1 MEIADVVKFLGETTP
16 FDHTNPA
23 ALSELAAKVKVYYFK
38 AQDNVSID
46 SNRLLIVRTGI
57 FALFSDQQQLLTKLQ
72 PGDFYGYQ
80 LLLTGLADNDQLVC
94 EEDGLLFWLP
104 ADAFHQLRYQYK
116 NIDIFFQRLFGRRLH
131 QYKEQQS
138 SHGVKTNCMDLVS
151 PCKNSCANGKNEKDN
166 THSRKNPLRN

>member
-16 FDHTNPA
+16 FDHINAA
-23 ALSELAAKVKVYYFK
+23 ALSELATKVKVYYFK

-80 LLLTGLADNDQLVC
+80 QLLTGLTDNDNLVC
-94 EEDGLLFWLP
+94 EEDGLV
-104 ADAFHQLRYQYK
+104 Y
-116 NIDIFFQRLFGRRLH
+116 
-131 QYKEQQS
+131 
-138 SHGVKTNCMDLVS
+138 
-151 PCKNSCANGKNEKDN
+151 
-166 THSRKNPLRN
+166 